1 MTTDFTNLVDLA
13 AERLGGAVLYAND
26 DFFAPKEN
34 LLKASAPVFV
44 EGKYTERG
52 KWMDG
57 WESRR
62 RRTPGSDWCL
72 IRLGL
77 AGRVRGVVVDTSF
90 FRGNY
95 PESCSL
101 EASAAPGTA
110 HVGRLPGAWTG
121 REQLPRPWPH

>member
-1 MTTDFTNLVDLA
+1 MNDFSNLVDLA
-13 AERLGGAVLYAND
+13 SATLGGRVLFAND

-34 LLKASAPVFV
+34 LLKPSKPVFL
-44 EGKYTERG
+44 EEKYTSRG

-62 RRTPGSDWCL
+62 RRTPGFDYCL

-77 AGRVRGVVVDTSF
+77 PGVVRGVIVDTSF

-95 PESCSL
+95 PERCSIEACALGARGSGSSYKNELKRL
-101 EASAAPGTA
+101 ESPA
-110 HVGRLPGAWTG
+110 VEWF
-121 REQLPRPWPH
+121 E

>member
-1 MTTDFTNLVDLA
+1 MATDFTNLVDLA
-13 AERLGGAVLYAND
+13 AERLGGAVVYAND

-52 KWMDG
+52 KWMDD

-62 RRTPGSDWCL
+62 RRTPGFDWCL

-77 AGRVRGVVVDTSF
+77 PGRERGIVVDTSF

-95 PESCSL
+95 PERHSL
-101 EASAAPGTA
+101 EACAAEGNASAD
-110 HVGRLPGAWTG
+110 VLTG
-121 REQLPRPWPH
+121 E